1 MALSTANANE
11 MSTKQPTEVTHAW
24 CDASC
29 VHLKMSFNGIA
40 YARKYENENELPHAR
55 PINKQ
60 IHEFGSFSLDLLTKV
75 VKLLIKF
82 NGFDIA

>member
-55 PINKQ
+55 PINKK
-60 IHEFGSFSLDLLTKV
+60 ITNSVRFPLIYLP
-75 VKLLIKF
+75 KL
-82 NGFDIA
+82 